1 MFRIASGRR
10 SQDSCDS
17 VPGGYEAT
25 RPINLSY
32 QRHKTRSNSLG
43 CVVSGHGD
51 TCARGITMITWVRM
65 SNICTNCVVD
75 LLDWSQ
81 FRFNIFRSNHKFPL
95 ALKYSYSAVPDA
107 GPF

>member
-1 MFRIASGRR
+1 
-10 SQDSCDS
+10 
-17 VPGGYEAT
+17 
-25 RPINLSY
+25 
-32 QRHKTRSNSLG
+32 
-43 CVVSGHGD
+43 
-51 TCARGITMITWVRM
+51 MITWVRM